1 MKRVLIVMTV
11 AAIGAV
17 LLPSA
22 ASAAPTLA
30 YDSIPKTLPGN
41 VPSQAFQATQTGEFG
56 DGVRLEPGTPRSL
69 QSVRVTLSSWGCQS
83 GTWNGGDCLTTA
95 GATFAHS
102 ITLTIYAMGA
112 GGAVGAEVAHKTQT
126 FNIRY
131 RPSANNVKCTDD
143 DAGKWFKKA
152 DGTCYNGFAQSIKF
166 GFAGELIPVDREVI
180 WTVAFNTSGYGDNP
194 LGYSTA
200 CSGTNEGCP
209 YDSLNVGLNTSSH
222 APYIGTDVQPAGAYH
237 DSKTAGQYCDGGTLG
252 TGVLRLD
259 DNCWGGYVPMAEIMT
274 KRAA

>member
-1 MKRVLIVMTV
+1 MRRIFIAMAV
-11 AAIGAV
+11 AALGAA
-17 LLPSA
+17 LMPTA
-22 ASAAPTLA
+22 ANAAPTLA

-41 VPSQAFQATQTGEFG
+41 VPSQAFQATQTSEFG

-83 GTWNGGDCLTTA
+83 GTWNGGDCVTAA
-95 GATFAHS
+95 GATFAHP
-102 ITLTIYAMGA
+102 ITLTIYEMGA
-112 GGAVGAEVAHKTQT
+112 SGEVGEPVASTTQT

-131 RPSANNVKCTDD
+131 RPSANDVKCTGA

-166 GFAGELIPVDREVI
+166 GFAGQLIPADREVI
-180 WTVAFNTSGYGDNP
+180 WTVAFNTSGYGENP
-194 LGYSTA
+194 LGYNTTCA
-200 CSGTNEGCP
+200 QTTEGCP

-222 APYIGTDVQPAGAYH
+222 APYIGTDVQPNGAYL
-237 DSKTAGQYCDGGTLG
+237 DSATPGQYCDAGAAGT
-252 TGVLRLD
+252 LRLD
-259 DNCWGGYVPMAEIMT
+259 DGCWTGYVPMAEITT